1 MPIYLTLKRGPKLY
15 VEYARWAQPELRSG
29 SWPGLWSRSWF
40 EVRRE
45 HGELLF
51 WLGRWHGI
59 YTPAR
64 WSPDKRGMLNG
75 GGRAT

>member
-1 MPIYLTLKRGPKLY
+1 MPIYLTLRRGPKLY
-15 VEYARWAQPELRSG
+15 VEYAPVGAAPA
-29 SWPGLWSRSWF
+29 SWF

-45 HGELLF
+45 RGELLF

-75 GGRAT
+75 GRRAT

>member
-1 MPIYLTLKRGPKLY
+1 MPIYLTLRRGPKLY
-15 VEYARWAQPELRSG
+15 VEYARWAQPDLRLG
-29 SWPGLWSRSWF
+29 SWF

-64 WSPDKRGMLNG
+64 WSPDKRGVLNG
-75 GGRAT
+75 GRRTT